1 MTSKLEYSKKELEH
15 KFAEDF
21 SNSTFPLLA
30 DLYFSEHDF
39 ERARQVCEIGLKH
52 QDDNLDA
59 QYILAKIELI
69 EGNSIKSER
78 ILKSIYNL
86 DPSFTKAIKLLIEV
100 RDSLNRSKVE
110 TKKIIDYLLS
120 NAADDIFAHQWLNNN
135 QDNLNNNTDTKIDT
149 FRINENI
156 ISFTFY
162 EVLKHQKYY
171 QQAISILNDLK
182 THKKIE
188 SKLYKKEID
197 SINKLISK

>member
-100 RDSLNRSKVE
+100 RDSLNRSKSE

-120 NAADDIFAHQWLNNN
+120 NVADDIFAHQWLNNN
-135 QDNLNNNTDTKIDT
+135 QDHFHNNTDKKIDI

-171 QQAISILNDLK
+171 QQAVNVLNDLK
-182 THKKIE
+182 DHKKIE
-188 SKLYKKEID
+188 PKLYKKEID

>member
-39 ERARQVCEIGLKH
+39 ERARQVCEIGLQH

-78 ILKSIYNL
+78 ILKSIYHL

-100 RDSLNRSKVE
+100 RDSLNRSKAE

-135 QDNLNNNTDTKIDT
+135 QDHFHNNTDKKIDI

-171 QQAISILNDLK
+171 QQAFNVLNDLNE
-182 THKKIE
+182 HKKIE
-188 SKLYKKEID
+188 PKLYKKEID

>member
-30 DLYFSEHDF
+30 DLYFAEHDF

-171 QQAISILNDLK
+171 QQAISVLNDLK
-182 THKKIE
+182 AHKKIE

>member
-86 DPSFTKAIKLLIEV
+86 DPSFIKAIKLLIEV

-171 QQAISILNDLK
+171 KQAISILNDLK